1 MIGSISGRLLSEG
14 PSAAPLWPS
23 QCREW
28 CQNVFLL
35 ARFLFFGR
43 ARSRM
48 VLNPES
54 KADVDRQEP
63 FFRPKTRG
71 SEARCGTARCR
82 DEGGSHWPIFLVSFS
97 VHRFANVA
105 ANPCNI
111 RKLQLFPL
119 ERTLIALCPH
129 YQKKKKTMSMTLM
142 FDFD

>member
-1 MIGSISGRLLSEG
+1 MFGSISGRLLSER
-14 PSAAPLWPS
+14 PSAAPSLPS

-35 ARFLFFGR
+35 ARFLFLGR

-48 VLNPES
+48 VLNPEN

-82 DEGGSHWPIFLVSFS
+82 DVGGSHWPIFLVSFS

-105 ANPCNI
+105 VRPCNI
-111 RKLQLFPL
+111 RSLQFFPL

-129 YQKKKKTMSMTLM
+129 YQKKTMSMTLT